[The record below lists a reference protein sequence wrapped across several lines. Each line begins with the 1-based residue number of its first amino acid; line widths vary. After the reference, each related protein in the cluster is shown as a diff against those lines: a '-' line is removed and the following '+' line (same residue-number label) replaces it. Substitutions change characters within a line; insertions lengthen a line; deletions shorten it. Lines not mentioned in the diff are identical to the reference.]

1 MVPIMITFPVIM
13 AIIILITIIIII
25 TFSFMS
31 GFGKHSFKLF
41 PLANSLFC
49 QRMTYAESLHI
60 DLYTVLL
67 PARKIGFN

>member
-1 MVPIMITFPVIM
+1 MITFPVIM
-13 AIIILITIIIII
+13 AIIILINIIIII
-25 TFSFMS
+25 TFSLMS